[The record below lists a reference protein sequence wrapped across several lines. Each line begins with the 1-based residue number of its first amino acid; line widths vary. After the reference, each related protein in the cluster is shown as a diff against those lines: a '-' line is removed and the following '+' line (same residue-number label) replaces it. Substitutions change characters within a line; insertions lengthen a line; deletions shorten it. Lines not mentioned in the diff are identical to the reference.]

1 MKPIQDTLNER
12 QATHGNYVDQ
22 SVLTCTILETF
33 RSGANWKQLT
43 SAQEFALMM
52 IASKIGRILT
62 GDQNHA
68 DSWHDIAGY
77 ATLVERAIGTRA
89 YAPPAPPPP
98 SPSSIKTEQEY
109 KDQLQREA
117 DAVRR
122 EHQELARPRKWG
134 VNREDMDQ

>member
-22 SVLTCTILETF
+22 AVLSCTILETF

-62 GDQNHA
+62 GDPSFA

-89 YAPPAPPPP
+89 YAPPAPPPLP
-98 SPSSIKTEQEY
+98 SATQKEQWG
-109 KDQLQREA
+109 
-117 DAVRR
+117 VRR
-122 EHQELARPRKWG
+122 EDNNQ
-134 VNREDMDQ
+134 